1 MKEFLSQ
8 KGVKYADYNV
18 SVDKV
23 KLEEMVKIADSLAVP
38 VITIDGKVLKGF
50 NRKKI
55 ESLLGE
61 Q

>member
-1 MKEFLSQ
+1 VKEFLSQ

-18 SVDKV
+18 NKDKV
-23 KLEEMVKIADSLAVP
+23 RLEEMVKISDQLGVP

-55 ESLLGE
+55 ESLLGG

>member
-8 KGVKYADYNV
+8 KGIKYADYDV
-18 SVDKV
+18 SKDKV
-23 KLEEMVKIADSLAVP
+23 RLEEMVKISDQLGVP

-55 ESLLGE
+55 ESLLGG
-61 Q
+61 